1 MRHSH
6 LPIVFVLCL
15 TAVPVCAQ
23 ETKNPAA
30 ATSTDDAAVVDDE
43 AVFDTIKLGDSR
55 DTVEK
60 KLKAS
65 KLLEMTIN
73 ELYLARVGL
82 NGSFRTKQKIG
93 GLQCLLSFTWDG
105 QDRLKELSLDTEAQP
120 VANYDTSL
128 KATWTMLINLMSTL
142 HGKPLQGVDYPN
154 STTLQNGMTLNT
166 HVWELKPSGTAL
178 LGTSKLA
185 TGYMVSVRFTQEKI
199 QPVRFGE

>member
-1 MRHSH
+1 MTGFQHRIYFIRHGETDWNREGRLQGQQDIPLNDLGRAQAEEAGRRLATLVAPH
-6 LPIVFVLCL
+6 PLPWHVSPLQR
-15 TAVPVCAQ
+15 TQ
-23 ETKNPAA
+23 ETAKRARLSVEMA
-30 ATSTDDAAVVDDE
+30 DE
-43 AVFDTIKLGDSR
+43 GY
-55 DTVEK
+55 
-60 KLKAS
+60 
-65 KLLEMTIN
+65 LLE
-73 ELYLARVGL
+73 
-82 NGSFRTKQKIG
+82 
-93 GLQCLLSFTWDG
+93 
-105 QDRLKELSLDTEAQP
+105 DRLKELSLDTEAQP